1 MAMEGRSL
9 LDMLVMKS
17 AQQTLK
23 KEEFGKVMHDPNST
37 EEEIAE
43 ALKIL
48 NEAGGYENLGD

>member
-1 MAMEGRSL
+1 
-9 LDMLVMKS
+9 MLVMKS